1 MKFKLLPCA
10 PCDLDGIERWINDE
24 QKAGWRLKRFGALLP
39 FVAAFVP
46 DGEGGEYTIT
56 MDFPKLSG
64 YERVCV
70 LRSVGYIVKGK
81 PKGAFGEGELRAAA
95 RKIGVLFAPLFV
107 LSVAT
112 VMLPRMN
119 TDLLAWHIAC
129 ALASVAVGAFFL
141 LPYDPAKTPPKLGL
155 ALYSLGVLVF
165 WAWFIGLVVDLIAAV
180 G

>member
-1 MKFKLLPCA
+1 
-10 PCDLDGIERWINDE
+10 
-24 QKAGWRLKRFGALLP
+24 
-39 FVAAFVP
+39 
-46 DGEGGEYTIT
+46 
-56 MDFPKLSG
+56 
-64 YERVCV
+64 
-70 LRSVGYIVKGK
+70 
-81 PKGAFGEGELRAAA
+81 
-95 RKIGVLFAPLFV
+95 
-107 LSVAT
+107 
-112 VMLPRMN
+112 MLPRMN